1 MNDSKE
7 KREVR
12 TAIGK
17 GLKTEFLGENTG
29 MKKYPSDDVPF
40 EEAVEIKEICVK
52 TINTAEGF
60 FFLSL
65 RWINNCDNKRV

>member
-7 KREVR
+7 KRKVR
-12 TAIGK
+12 TGIGK
-17 GLKTEFLGENTG
+17 GLKTEFLGEHRYE
-29 MKKYPSDDVPF
+29 KYPSDDVPF

-60 FFLSL
+60 FFFFL
-65 RWINNCDNKRV
+65 